1 MEQQNTPQTQT
12 MSVTDWLI
20 NLVLAAIPLVGLI
33 LLFVWAFGNDRNI
46 TRKNW
51 AKANLLL
58 AAIILG
64 LWLLIILPIFGMA
77 IFGMA
82 NQ

>member
-33 LLFVWAFGNDRNI
+33 LLFVWAFGNDGNI

-64 LWLLIILPIFGMA
+64 LWLVIILPIFGMA

-82 NQ
+82 NR

>member
-20 NLVLAAIPLVGLI
+20 NLVLAAIPLVGII
-33 LLFVWAFGNDRNI
+33 LLFVWAFGNDGNI
-46 TRKNW
+46 IRKNW

-82 NQ
+82 NR